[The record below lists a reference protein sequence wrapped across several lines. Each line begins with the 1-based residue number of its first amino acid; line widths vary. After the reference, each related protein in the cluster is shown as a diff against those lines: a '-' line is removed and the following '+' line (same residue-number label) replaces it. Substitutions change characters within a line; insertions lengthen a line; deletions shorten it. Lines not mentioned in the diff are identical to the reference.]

1 MQQTICLISVLCK
14 VLLLLWSQTM
24 GRKWARKGSMQIISS
39 SFPSFYTSIL
49 NHEVQPA
56 TGCGRMIRGD
66 AQALCWQGR
75 PRCEKNGRGIHWY
88 IESRSPWPIFNEPVH
103 QSTCLMKHKL
113 SHSTFDVHDYV
124 ILLNLW
130 LQHDV
135 SWISTILNNTQSW
148 IWKNPQN

>member
-1 MQQTICLISVLCK
+1 
-14 VLLLLWSQTM
+14 
-24 GRKWARKGSMQIISS
+24 MQIISS

-75 PRCEKNGRGIHWY
+75 PRCEKKPMGVAPTGILN
-88 IESRSPWPIFNEPVH
+88 PGALGQFFNEPVH

-124 ILLNLW
+124 ILLNL
-130 LQHDV
+130 
-135 SWISTILNNTQSW
+135 
-148 IWKNPQN
+148 